1 MASDHKSTTADR
13 DGSKPV
19 GASQQPP
26 GSKESRRL
34 QDLVNRRVN
43 ATFQDTSGQDDL
55 EEFLGTP
62 SSQAK
67 QPAVTKVIPMTV
79 SEVSPPPQ
87 PSAQPA
93 ASAVSADNIQNIPID
108 HILPNPYQPRQQL
121 NEAADLELA
130 DSVKESGL
138 LQPVIVRALP
148 DGRYELVAGER
159 RWRACRQAGK
169 TSIQA
174 IVRPT
179 NNQQAAVNALV
190 ENLQREDLSPL
201 DLARAFDRMLKTF
214 KLEHQE
220 LSILLGVTVSKIR
233 HAVRVLALPTEIL
246 EEVLSASSGLGLHH
260 AEELLAI
267 RDNPVRLKVIVK
279 KLLEEKWSVERLRSE
294 IQRKIRVNR
303 GYQPVKFEDRGDKGF
318 HLTIRLQSNRPQ
330 DFPEIKSRL
339 QDALAKLDG
348 FSG

>member
-1 MASDHKSTTADR
+1 MASDHKSTTSDR
-13 DGSKPV
+13 DRSKPV
-19 GASQQPP
+19 GASQQPQ

-34 QDLVNRRVN
+34 QDLVNRRVD
-43 ATFQDTSGQDDL
+43 ATFQDDGGQNDL
-55 EEFLGTP
+55 GEFLATP
-62 SSQAK
+62 SPQAK
-67 QPAVTKVIPMTV
+67 QPPVTKVIPMTV
-79 SEVSPPPQ
+79 SEASPAPQ
-87 PSAQPA
+87 PSPQLAT
-93 ASAVSADNIQNIPID
+93 SAVGADNIQDILID
-108 HILPNPYQPRQQL
+108 HILPSPYQPRQQL

-179 NNQQAAVNALV
+179 NDQQAAVNALV

-220 LSILLGVTVSKIR
+220 LSTLLGVTVSKIR

-246 EEVLSASSGLGLHH
+246 EEVLGASSGLGLHH

-279 KLLEEKWSVERLRSE
+279 KLLEEKWSVERLRGE
-294 IQRKIRVNR
+294 IQRK
-303 GYQPVKFEDRGDKGF
+303 
-318 HLTIRLQSNRPQ
+318 
-330 DFPEIKSRL
+330 
-339 QDALAKLDG
+339 
-348 FSG
+348 